1 MHDVVILTDHRYEN
15 PKKIDWYIQQVLTED
30 NLLKLELEKLKLKVL
45 IKDWKSKNFN
55 WSSTKTVIFRST
67 WDYFDNYELFLK
79 WLENTKS
86 KTIFINSFDLIN
98 WNLDKSYLFDLNNKG
113 VNIASTLLIKKNKNI
128 SLKELF
134 SQTNWNEAI
143 IKPTISGAAKNTFRI
158 NKENC
163 HKYEALFRDL
173 ISTENFLF
181 QEFLTDILI
190 NGEISIIIINGNYTH
205 AVRKIAKKGDFRVQD
220 DHGGTVEIYTP
231 KKNEIEF
238 SLKCVEACPVMPMYA
253 RVDIV
258 YDNKGEISL
267 VEIELIEP
275 ELWFRNKPKS
285 AQLLALEI
293 AKNL

>member
-15 PKKIDWYIQQVLTED
+15 PKKIDWYIQQVLIED

-86 KTIFINSFDLIN
+86 KTVFINSFDLIN

-113 VNIASTLLIKKNKNI
+113 VNIASTLLIKKNENI

-158 NKENC
+158 NK
-163 HKYEALFRDL
+163 
-173 ISTENFLF
+173 
-181 QEFLTDILI
+181 
-190 NGEISIIIINGNYTH
+190 
-205 AVRKIAKKGDFRVQD
+205 D
-220 DHGGTVEIYTP
+220 D
-231 KKNEIEF
+231 
-238 SLKCVEACPVMPMYA
+238 
-253 RVDIV
+253 
-258 YDNKGEISL
+258 
-267 VEIELIEP
+267 
-275 ELWFRNKPKS
+275 
-285 AQLLALEI
+285 
-293 AKNL
+293 